1 VSLSHFDLAFS
12 IFPVIYLSIFFSNF
26 GVGVMVLTGLLL
38 SLRKGDFVDKQ
49 TGEHIQ
55 FCHLKLAQ
63 QSDSEDIIGLDDQKV
78 KVPFE
83 AFEKFRKEVTPLIGR
98 QVEVDV
104 DLKIRGK
111 FVHIVAAAVRPVSQP
126 MRAAA

>member
-1 VSLSHFDLAFS
+1 
-12 IFPVIYLSIFFSNF
+12 
-26 GVGVMVLTGLLL
+26 MLTGLLL
-38 SLRKGDFVDKQ
+38 SLRKGDFIDKQ
-49 TGEHIQ
+49 TGEQIQ

-63 QSDSEDIIGLDDQKV
+63 QSDSNDIIGLDDQKV

-83 AFEKFRKEVTPLIGR
+83 AFETFRKEVTPLIGR

-111 FVHIVAAAVRPVSQP
+111 FVNLIALAVRPVSQP